1 MSDAGFREAAERY
14 AEARGDSPRDQLERT
29 GLAQS
34 AFDAAMSEFDEP
46 LVCGIEDPE
55 SCESCQ

>member
-1 MSDAGFREAAERY
+1 MSEEADRRY
-14 AEARGDSPRDQLERT
+14 REARGTAPRDQLERT
-29 GLAQS
+29 DLAQA